1 MTERTAV
8 AALAQR
14 APCDVQVAG
23 RIVAQTEGS
32 ALLRDQ
38 SGIAR
43 LRVASAPVLNALVEV
58 HGRWTGTE
66 VEVEQL
72 SILQPSLLE
81 PRELSELARND
92 NLKQQR
98 LHERARI
105 VRAVRAFFEARDFL
119 EVETPLIVRSP
130 GLDVHLAAL
139 EVATAAGTRYLSTS
153 PEYQMKRLLA
163 GGLERIHQIA
173 KCFRSDE
180 IGERHQPEFTMLEW
194 YRAFADVESV
204 MRDTEELVAEV
215 ATQLVGAPVLHTAH
229 GAIDVAPPWPRI
241 TVREAVGRFAKLE
254 LAPLLE
260 DEERFYR
267 VMVEQVE
274 PALAE
279 FGALFL
285 TEYPAQMASLAR
297 KKPTDPQVAER
308 FEAYVAGV
316 ELCNGFGELTDANE
330 QRTRLLADQAERARR
345 GLPVYPLDERFLRA
359 LDEGMPPSAGNAL
372 GLDRLVMLAL
382 GAEHIEHVIAIP
394 ASRL

>member
-1 MTERTAV
+1 
-8 AALAQR
+8 
-14 APCDVQVAG
+14 
-23 RIVAQTEGS
+23 
-32 ALLRDQ
+32 
-38 SGIAR
+38 
-43 LRVASAPVLNALVEV
+43 VEV
-58 HGRWTGTE
+58 GR
-66 VEVEQL
+66 L
-72 SILQPSLLE
+72 SILQDSLLE
-81 PRELSELARND
+81 PRELTELARQD

-98 LHERARI
+98 LRERARI
-105 VRAVRAFFEARDFL
+105 VRTVRAFFEARDFL
-119 EVETPLIVRSP
+119 EVETPLVVPSP

-139 EVATAAGTRYLSTS
+139 EVTTAAGARYLTTS

-180 IGERHQPEFTMLEW
+180 IGELHQPEFTMLEW

-204 MRDTEELVAEV
+204 MRDTEQLVAEV
-215 ATQLVGAPVLHTAH
+215 ATLLSGEPVLHTRR

-241 TVREAVGRFAKLE
+241 SVREAVGRFGKQE

-274 PALAE
+274 PALAD

-285 TEYPAQMASLAR
+285 TDYPTQMASLAR
-297 KKPTDPQVAER
+297 KKPGDPSVAER
-308 FEAYVAGV
+308 FEAYVAGI
-316 ELCNGFGELTDANE
+316 ELCNGFGELTDPHE

-359 LDEGMPPSAGNAL
+359 LEEGMPPSAGNAL

-382 GAEHIEHVIAIP
+382 GAEHIEQVLAIP